1 VQPRSLLEIGAHDH
15 GKATEVELSAAAHR
29 VLAPAAG
36 VFVEVIEGEC
46 LAYHP
51 QHTRAFYLNP
61 SAALIWGLCD
71 GVRSTADVC
80 QMIERGYPDAPANLS
95 DDVTATLA
103 QLEECGL
110 LVVK

>member
-1 VQPRSLLEIGAHDH
+1 V
-15 GKATEVELSAAAHR
+15 VLSAAAHR
-29 VLAPAAG
+29 VLAPTAG

-51 QHTRAFYLNP
+51 RHTRAFYLNQ

-71 GVRSTADVC
+71 GVRSTDDVC
-80 QMIERGYPDAPANLS
+80 QMIQQGYPDAPASLR

-110 LVVK
+110 LVLK